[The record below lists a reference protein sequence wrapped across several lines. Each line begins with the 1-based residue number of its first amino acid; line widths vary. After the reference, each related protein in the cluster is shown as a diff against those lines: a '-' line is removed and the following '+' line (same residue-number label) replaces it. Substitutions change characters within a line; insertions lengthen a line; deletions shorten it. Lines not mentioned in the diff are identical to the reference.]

1 MTKEDLDLVR
11 ERLDV
16 GFPISMLDGALM
28 LAEIERLNNELAMA
42 TQVSGELCD
51 KCGWAMKFPNEPCRC
66 ELLDGTERKDLLDE
80 IGRLTAERNT
90 ARNMLEGICSEF
102 EGVVAHAD
110 WKAAGSKGMSV
121 PFRGDFA
128 SAVQLPSLVG
138 RMRWWANEMRKV
150 IDGKVE

>member
-1 MTKEDLDLVR
+1 MTKKEINAIRRRLEFEYGEGRDITDDLA
-11 ERLDV
+11 
-16 GFPISMLDGALM
+16 AL
-28 LAEIERLNNELAMA
+28 LSEVDRI
-42 TQVSGELCD
+42 
-51 KCGWAMKFPNEPCRC
+51 
-66 ELLDGTERKDLLDE
+66 
-80 IGRLTAERNT
+80 TAERDR
-90 ARNMLEGICSEF
+90 ARNMLDGICSEF

-150 IDGKVE
+150 IGGKVE

>member
-1 MTKEDLDLVR
+1 MTKEEFDSIRENWNATPKNGEKYLYDLLAEV
-11 ERLDV
+11 ERLKAREESLV
-16 GFPISMLDGALM
+16 KQSVAQIGLSGWQY
-28 LAEIERLNNELAMA
+28 EQIE
-42 TQVSGELCD
+42 
-51 KCGWAMKFPNEPCRC
+51 
-66 ELLDGTERKDLLDE
+66 
-80 IGRLTAERNT
+80 RLTAERDR